1 MKRIAFLTKKEKGGV
16 TIYSADKKI
25 EYAFLRKIQNGMI
38 IRIFFYEPICGGLMA
53 EGTAYPN
60 LEKAVEGTKERI
72 KEALRSNK
80 N

>member
-25 EYAFLRKIQNGMI
+25 EYAFLRKIQDGRI
-38 IRIFFYEPICGGLMA
+38 IRIFFYEPICDGIMA

-60 LEKAVEGTKERI
+60 LERAVEGTKTRI
-72 KEALRSNK
+72 EEALKSKKR
-80 N
+80 